1 VREEFLRATRLA
13 IEIGFDLIELHAAH
27 GYLLSS
33 FLSPLT
39 NRREDAYG
47 GDHESRARYPLEI
60 FRAMRA
66 IWPEE
71 KPMFVRLSCHDWAE
85 GGNTAEDAVIF
96 ARMFKEAGADLI
108 DCSSGQVSKAEK
120 PVYGRLFQTPF
131 SDKIRNEVGISTIA
145 VGAISEADHANSII
159 AAGRADLC
167 ALARPHLAD
176 PAWTLHEAARIGLTM
191 IPWPKQYLSGK
202 LQYETNLARAA
213 AGPAGR

>member
-1 VREEFLRATRLA
+1 MTRPDMDRVREEFLRATRLA

-39 NRREDAYG
+39 NRRKDAYG

-120 PVYGRLFQTPF
+120 PVPGDRCH
-131 SDKIRNEVGISTIA
+131 IRPR
-145 VGAISEADHANSII
+145 
-159 AAGRADLC
+159 AG
-167 ALARPHLAD
+167 
-176 PAWTLHEAARIGLTM
+176 W
-191 IPWPKQYLSGK
+191 
-202 LQYETNLARAA
+202 
-213 AGPAGR
+213 